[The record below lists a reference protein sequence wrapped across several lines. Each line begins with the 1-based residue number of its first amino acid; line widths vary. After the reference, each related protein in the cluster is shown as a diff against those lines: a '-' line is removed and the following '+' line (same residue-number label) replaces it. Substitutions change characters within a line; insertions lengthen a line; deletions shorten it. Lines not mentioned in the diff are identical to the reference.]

1 MTKASASAP
10 VVTAVAQVSS
20 SETAASSASPAN
32 AKVSRPATSALAVG
46 NPAETP
52 EAFQQLLGFA
62 AYVRLRLYV
71 EVAQHVWGTHDLN
84 DAERLLRRSLH
95 IGEQQLAFISLGRQ
109 RFGLSPAQLMGPFD
123 GVFDSFLLRT
133 QPKNWYEGLLRPIV
147 THGVSRDL
155 IKLMARGLPPREA
168 KIVQNILA
176 DNDPDDVIG
185 AELIRKAVI
194 ADPVLGA
201 KLSLWG
207 RRVVGEAFG
216 IGTELLR
223 KYPALAQLVIKA
235 TDDAGPGTIN
245 LKAAQAAAFGEL
257 SKAHQERM
265 ESMGLTA

>member
-1 MTKASASAP
+1 MALCCTVMTTEPVAGTPPTEAQATNSATESAF
-10 VVTAVAQVSS
+10 
-20 SETAASSASPAN
+20 
-32 AKVSRPATSALAVG
+32 R
-46 NPAETP
+46 
-52 EAFQQLLGFA
+52 QLVGFA
-62 AYVRLRLYV
+62 AYVRLRLFV

-84 DAERLLRRSLH
+84 DAERLLRRTMH
-95 IGEQQLAFISLGRQ
+95 IGEQQLAFVNLGQR

-147 THGVSRDL
+147 TQGVARDL
-155 IKLMARGLPPREA
+155 IKLMARGLPASEA
-168 KIVQNILA
+168 KLFQSILA
-176 DNDPDDVIG
+176 DNDPDDLIG
-185 AELIRKAVI
+185 PQLIRKAVL

-223 KYPALAQLVIKA
+223 KFPALGDLLIKA
-235 TDDAGPGTIN
+235 TDDAGPGKLS
-245 LKAAQAAAFGEL
+245 LKSAQAAAFAEL
-257 SKAHQERM
+257 SAAHQERM